1 MVESGSISHNRLN
14 EPMTSNNM
22 TNTTSKSQKA
32 RLFNFLAK
40 GKEVSIA
47 EASKRLNIANPSAV
61 VAQLREDGARIYTNR
76 RRTAQGQ
83 TVFKYRLDLARSDLS

>member
-1 MVESGSISHNRLN
+1 MK
-14 EPMTSNNM
+14 SNNM

-40 GKEVSIA
+40 GKEVSIV
-47 EASKRLNIANPSAV
+47 EASKRLNIANISAV

>member
-1 MVESGSISHNRLN
+1 MVESGSIFHNRLN

-22 TNTTSKSQKA
+22 THTTSKSQKA

-40 GKEVSIA
+40 GKEVSIV

-76 RRTAQGQ
+76 HRNAQGQ